1 MKHDLMWVLVREV
14 DVLAPARTQ
23 AVFHAQNEAEWR
35 AHCTDF
41 LRARLMCHAA
51 GFAST
56 ELIWPLACRARDE
69 PAAFW
74 AIIQRVRTAFN
85 QALASALNRLCE
97 LLPEAGA
104 DQMEIP
110 VGADGDVDWQ
120 EALFPMAAAL
130 LTYLADRMVEG
141 ADHADVA
148 RHPPFPEDAVH
159 DALTELATLLSDRLT
174 GQSPF
179 FDASARSVHIP
190 NDPTLKSA
198 LAAGEQFVLVPVR
211 RIGP

>member
-14 DVLAPARTQ
+14 DVLALARTQ
-23 AVFHAQNEAEWR
+23 AQRQEQSDAEWR
-35 AHCTDF
+35 AQCTDF
-41 LRARLMCHAA
+41 LRTRLMCHAA
-51 GFAST
+51 GLATT
-56 ELIWPLACRARDE
+56 EMIWPLACRAQDE

-74 AIIQRVRTAFN
+74 AILQRVRTAFN
-85 QALASALNRLCE
+85 HALASALNRLCE

-130 LTYLADRMVEG
+130 LTYLADRLVDG
-141 ADHADVA
+141 ANYMDAA
-148 RHPPFPEDAVH
+148 RHAPFPEDAVH
-159 DALTELATLLSDRLT
+159 DALTDLATLLSDRLS

-190 NDPTLKSA
+190 NESTLKSA
-198 LAAGEQFVLVPVR
+198 LAAGEQLVLVPVR
-211 RIGP
+211 RIDT

>member
-1 MKHDLMWVLVREV
+1 MDHDLMWVLVREL
-14 DVLAPARTQ
+14 DVPALAGTQ
-23 AVFHAQNEAEWR
+23 PRHAQNEAEWR
-35 AHCTDF
+35 AHCTDY
-41 LRARLMCHAA
+41 LRTRLMCHAA
-51 GFAST
+51 GLAT
-56 ELIWPLACRARDE
+56 KEVIWPLACHARDE
-69 PAAFW
+69 PTAFW

-85 QALASALNRLCE
+85 HGLASALNRLCE

-130 LTYLADRMVEG
+130 LAYLADRLVEG
-141 ADHADVA
+141 ADQTDAA
-148 RHPPFPEDAVH
+148 QRSSFREDAVH
-159 DALTELATLLSDRLT
+159 DALTDLATLLSDRLT

-179 FDASARSVHIP
+179 FDANARSVLIP

-198 LAAGEQFVLVPVR
+198 LAAGEQLVLVPVR
-211 RIGP
+211 RIGT

>member
-1 MKHDLMWVLVREV
+1 MDHDLMWVLVREV
-14 DVLAPARTQ
+14 DVPALARTQ
-23 AVFHAQNEAEWR
+23 PRHAQNEAEWR

-41 LRARLMCHAA
+41 LRTRLMCHAA
-51 GFAST
+51 GLATT
-56 ELIWPLACRARDE
+56 EVIWALACHARDE

-97 LLPEAGA
+97 LLPEASA

-120 EALFPMAAAL
+120 EALFPMSAAL

-141 ADHADVA
+141 ADHTDVA
-148 RHPPFPEDAVH
+148 RRSFPEDSVH

-190 NDPTLKSA
+190 TDSTLKSA
-198 LAAGEQFVLVPVR
+198 LGAGEQLVLVPVR
-211 RIGP
+211 RIGT

>member
-14 DVLAPARTQ
+14 DVLASARTQ
-23 AVFHAQNEAEWR
+23 APRPVQNDAEWR

-41 LRARLMCHAA
+41 LRTRLMCHAA
-51 GFAST
+51 GLATT
-56 ELIWPLACRARDE
+56 EMIWPLACRAQDE

-74 AIIQRVRTAFN
+74 AILQRVRTAFN
-85 QALASALNRLCE
+85 HALASALNRLCE

-130 LTYLADRMVEG
+130 LTYLADRLVEG
-141 ADHADVA
+141 ADHMDAEQ
-148 RHPPFPEDAVH
+148 HSPFPEDAVH
-159 DALTELATLLSDRLT
+159 DALTDLATLLSDRLT
-174 GQSPF
+174 EQSPF

-190 NDPTLKSA
+190 NDSALKAA

-211 RIGP
+211 RIGT